1 MIPNIFKKSL
11 IWNLVIGEIFL
22 PLPGCNIQGDIELK
36 KCKISGRQKF
46 IIFCKVL
53 ISSNP
58 ISKEKIIHVG
68 LKFLGTVILAM
79 PFYLDS
85 HFCSLIRE

>member
-1 MIPNIFKKSL
+1 MIPNIFKKSS

-36 KCKISGRQKF
+36 KPKMSGRQKF

-53 ISSNP
+53 ISSHP
-58 ISKEKIIHVG
+58 ISKEK
-68 LKFLGTVILAM
+68 LYMLG
-79 PFYLDS
+79 S
-85 HFCSLIRE
+85 NSLGQ

>member
-1 MIPNIFKKSL
+1 MIPNIFKKSS

-36 KCKISGRQKF
+36 KRKMSGRQKF
-46 IIFCKVL
+46 IIFL
-53 ISSNP
+53 QSFDFFSSY
-58 ISKEKIIHVG
+58 IEGKIIHVG
-68 LKFLGTVILAM
+68 LKFLGTVNLAM